1 MTARPPQL
9 IAGRPVIGV
18 MMDENTSAGGG
29 LYETSKAYFRAIEQ
43 AGGIGVGLVY
53 DAGTPDFALQ
63 ICHGLVVCGG
73 RVQFPANWY
82 ANGQPSP
89 SPQSERIACE
99 GELVSRWIKTGRP
112 YLGICHG
119 MQTLAALQGAKLTSD
134 LRADNPHALVHD
146 QPDVRHLVD
155 ITSGTKLADIVGETT
170 LTVNSLHREAIVS
183 VPDSIVISACAPDGT
198 IEAIELKAHA
208 FALGL
213 QWHPE
218 RLAAGQPEEAE
229 PAKKHA
235 QAVFSAL
242 IVAASTWV

>member
-1 MTARPPQL
+1 MTAQLPPL
-9 IAGRPVIGV
+9 IAGRPIIGV
-18 MMDENTSAGGG
+18 MMDENTSSGGG

-53 DAGTPDFALQ
+53 DSGTPDFALQ
-63 ICHGLVVCGG
+63 TCHGLVVCGG
-73 RVQFPANWY
+73 RVQFPADWY
-82 ANGQPSP
+82 ANGQPSS

-99 GELVSRWIKTGRP
+99 GALVSRWIKTGRP

-119 MQTLAALQGAKLTSD
+119 MQTLAALHGAKLTAD
-134 LRADNPHALVHD
+134 LRAGNPQALVHD
-146 QPDVRHLVD
+146 QPDVRHPV
-155 ITSGTKLADIVGETT
+155 TVAAGTKLAAITGETT
-170 LTVNSLHREAIVS
+170 LTVNSLHREAVVT
-183 VPDSIVISACAPDGT
+183 VPDSIAISAYAPDGT
-198 IEAIELKAHA
+198 IEAIELKDHA

-218 RLAAGQPEEAE
+218 RLAEGQPAEAE
-229 PAKKHA
+229 PAKKQA